1 MVDKAQEPG
10 TARSIRDRSL
20 AYWSERAPEYSKL
33 HEEELASKQGADLAA
48 ALAELPPAR
57 PGARVLD
64 LGCGS
69 GLLSIV
75 LAGRGCQVTGVDF
88 SADML
93 AQARANAERHG
104 VADNVEFVQS
114 DVHDL
119 PFGGATFD
127 LVVTRNVTWV
137 LQDVARVY
145 AEALRVLK
153 PGGMFANIDANY
165 GKAFRKAEEHGEVG
179 PPPPPPPPP
188 RSARP
193 PHRGGP
199 GPTPEGASRAQRH
212 RARPVHQPCRTSA
225 MGHRDPLEP
234 RRLLRGMPPRL
245 RSADCRRR
253 QDGRCRRRARKRAVH
268 ARSGEI
274 ATAKAG
280 WRAGKAR
287 PASAR

>member
-1 MVDKAQEPG
+1 MVDKTQESG
-10 TARSIRDRSL
+10 TAETIRDRSL

-33 HEEELASKQGADLAA
+33 HEEELASKRGEDLAA

-75 LAGRGCQVTGVDF
+75 LAGQGCQVTGIDF

-104 VADNVEFVQS
+104 VADNAEFVQT

-119 PFGGATFD
+119 PFGDATFD

-165 GKAFRKAEEHGEVG
+165 GKAFREAEERGEV
-179 PPPPPPPPP
+179 PTHPTQTLAQL
-188 RSARP
+188 RERNDIVRDLSISHVERP
-193 PHRGGP
+193 LWDIE
-199 GPTPEGASRAQRH
+199 TLWNLGASY
-212 RARPVHQPCRTSA
+212 VGC
-225 MGHRDPLEP
+225 HRDFEALIAGGGRTDGAGDVRESGVFMLE
-234 RRLLRGMPPRL
+234 
-245 RSADCRRR
+245 
-253 QDGRCRRRARKRAVH
+253 AV
-268 ARSGEI
+268 
-274 ATAKAG
+274 K
-280 WRAGKAR
+280 
-287 PASAR
+287 